1 MGILAEKYIAQ
12 QNTAR
17 AFLNDIYPSYNN
29 LGDERDISG
38 FSVFVGESIANN
50 PDLKELNFNGF
61 YNNWREDYYTLDS
74 INTRFYVADSVD
86 IYYTPNLFKG
96 YTYRFRTIK
105 RSDDDSLMWLNALY
119 IDIDGIDGIYTPNEA
134 LEVLFQAF
142 SRAGIAMPNFVIHTS
157 TNPTIRVQVI
167 WLLDPMY
174 LKDENKDIIVDR
186 FSWWKDTA
194 SSVIYNLKKVE
205 PRLQID
211 EMASTNIKGYLR
223 LPGSINQKTGEIVD
237 IIYRNI
243 GNKRYTLEDEWLN
256 DLRKSYYAFLKREI
270 KSISRT
276 HNTQRRYNSDIR
288 LLEHEQIKL
297 LLDNGVPEG
306 YRNKAVYAITKACL
320 ADGLSFEDTVKVIEE
335 FNHKCKPPV
344 AFGELLYWIK
354 ASYGLIGKE
363 KTALKNINPVIVK
376 NIVNQV
382 FNTEY
387 KADYILYYA
396 LRRHLCRRGNN
407 AGNIRRAYIS
417 KRDSI
422 KRTVAVIA
430 YYVLTG
436 QDNLPTQKQLALI
449 AGVKYNSITKKDYWN
464 EILNELYK
472 KFGIVIKK
480 VGQANRLVLV
490 KIEQDKLNDYF
501 FSFFAFCLLCKIP
514 YNIYSIIPGFL
525 VFYFWDS
532 S

>member
-1 MGILAEKYIAQ
+1 
-12 QNTAR
+12 
-17 AFLNDIYPSYNN
+17 
-29 LGDERDISG
+29 
-38 FSVFVGESIANN
+38 
-50 PDLKELNFNGF
+50 
-61 YNNWREDYYTLDS
+61 
-74 INTRFYVADSVD
+74 VADSVD
-86 IYYTPNLFKG
+86 TYYTPNLFKG

-134 LEVLFQAF
+134 LKVLFQAF
-142 SRAGIAMPNFVIHTS
+142 SRAGIAMPNYIIHTS
-157 TNPTIRVQVI
+157 TNPTVRVQVL
-167 WLLDPMY
+167 WLLDPIY
-174 LKDENKDIIVDR
+174 TKDDNKDIIVDR

-194 SSVIYNLKKVE
+194 SSIIFKLKQVE

-211 EMASTNIKGYLR
+211 EMASNIKGYLR

-243 GNKRYTLEDEWLN
+243 GSKRYTLEDEWLYV
-256 DLRKSYYAFLKREI
+256 LRKSYYAFLKREI

-320 ADGLSFEDTVKVIEE
+320 ADGLSFEDTVKIIEE

-363 KTALKNINPVIVK
+363 KIALKNINPVIVK

-396 LRRHLCRRGNN
+396 LRRHLCKRGNN

-464 EILNELYK
+464 EILHELFK

-480 VGQANRLVLV
+480 LDRLIDL
-490 KIEQDKLNDYF
+490 
-501 FSFFAFCLLCKIP
+501 SW
-514 YNIYSIIPGFL
+514 SR
-525 VFYFWDS
+525 
-532 S
+532 